1 MIDRKKFYKS
11 NAWQVIR
18 QRALNRDNYECQ
30 RCKSLGRV
38 TVDDLNKHKSLDVHH
53 IKDLIDRPDL
63 AYDLDNLVTVCV
75 KCHNYLE
82 DRFQQKKIKENKWAH
97 DEKW

>member
-1 MIDRKKFYKS
+1 MNRKQFYKS

-18 QRALNRDNYECQ
+18 RQALKRDNYECQ

-38 TVDDLNKHKSLDVHH
+38 TVDNHNKHKTLDVHH
-53 IKDLIDRPDL
+53 IKDLMERPDL
-63 AYDLDNLVTVCV
+63 AYDIDNLVTVCV

-82 DRFQQKKIKENKWAH
+82 NRFQQQKRKENKWAH